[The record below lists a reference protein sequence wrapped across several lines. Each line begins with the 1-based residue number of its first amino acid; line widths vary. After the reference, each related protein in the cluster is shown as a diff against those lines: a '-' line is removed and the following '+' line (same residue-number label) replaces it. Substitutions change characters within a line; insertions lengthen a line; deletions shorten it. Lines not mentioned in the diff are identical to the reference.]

1 MPQILKNIV
10 ADVQRL
16 LYPLQGCCC
25 CHSFISL
32 RTSNPYSSKRV
43 SVGET
48 KKERK
53 KKKKKKRQEYKPA
66 EDIIWAFRGPRPK
79 RPFRRNGS
87 AAWKKMAG
95 NTKDKSITFVL
106 AGMEEY
112 LSELHLHNLAH
123 LSHFL
128 LVKWRLQDL
137 LWRKNVPFS
146 LKNILEVKRQVYIL
160 ISPQSYIHCSLF
172 CLVLFVFSTLGRG
185 QILQLYLSHM
195 LLIFLQ

>member
-25 CHSFISL
+25 CHNFISL
-32 RTSNPYSSKRV
+32 RTSSPQRGSKRV
-43 SVGET
+43 SVEKT
-48 KKERK
+48 KRRK
-53 KKKKKKRQEYKPA
+53 KKRERERDKKHKPA

-95 NTKDKSITFVL
+95 NTKDESITFVL

-137 LWRKNVPFS
+137 LWRQNVPFS
-146 LKNILEVKRQVYIL
+146 LKILLKLKIKFAFSFPKDTY
-160 ISPQSYIHCSLF
+160 SLLSFWF
-172 CLVLFVFSTLGRG
+172 CLFSLLWKEAR
-185 QILQLYLSHM
+185 YYNCVSHM
-195 LLIFLQ
+195 LLIF